1 MAVTLG
7 EENNEAKV
15 LGDDEVVYETALPNP
30 KSAATERRDTAVLGA
45 TGSLPEELPD
55 VRAGVSEIVT
65 TTLREAVGNLQV
77 EEQTVEEKAEEL
89 ADQSAKG
96 SELIALGDFFDNS
109 FQAMKN
115 PALTEAANLASIKY
129 QLTVEKL
136 QDAIEDNAAKTGA
149 GTVANWFDRY
159 ILRNFPIGAFEAA
172 TGKPTGIN
180 HEFASAISSN
190 MTVQDFEIFLD
201 TKMDEFL
208 EQGFFVDDNPFALQD
223 LLTSAVKLG
232 NDDKALGDAVL
243 GAIDLIP
250 LAGFAGKTVV
260 KTASSVKQARE
271 ISKIM
276 NGISKSP
283 TASTRTGVLAGP
295 DAATEVAENIAKRTD
310 EPENLGSM
318 GPSMV
323 DVVGD
328 KAPVRPLPSSAAQS
342 QTANRISQEAFEY
355 VNTALGKVIDESQ
368 LATYITKKVEGLEKK
383 LNRSMIDTKVD
394 YNLNKI
400 SIVMG
405 NPKTGKPVAKAT
417 AEKYAA
423 DVPEASVI
431 PIDEANNKWA
441 ISYDEALDL
450 DQFVDSDKFDEAW
463 KFTSEN
469 KIALLRN
476 IEGKISRANAAVFGR
491 FNLTGAHLRDNANA
505 TNLANRAESGAVRL
519 AQISA
524 PMLEK
529 LGKLSGKEYEQVGE
543 MVARLQSGDL
553 ASQRTWYTT
562 DDFIDMWK
570 ADNNG
575 QAPSQ
580 KVMDGYQATVDLGD
594 YNYIVS
600 ATGLIKGLHREGYR
614 RISTILDGEQK
625 FLAGKP
631 VDMDDLPKN
640 ELFIDASS
648 GAKFTKADYDGPMA
662 NVFEVDMDMGGV
674 KYVVDTDV
682 VKPLEIE
689 DAMGYNAGGP
699 RVNPTATQFIVLLD
713 KTGRPVNVVLS
724 ASSPKTATKAV
735 KEMTEI
741 YKALRAG
748 RLTDEIVQEN
758 NSWNTSLNLKEDAE
772 KWFTKNKIDLEGDEV
787 TFNSKARN
795 EKVFIGDNAKA
806 FIPNGSL
813 DDFNSFVNKRNDEPL
828 THYGHGAA
836 TVNDNPLNS
845 ILFQTNSVNRQLGF
859 SKYTQAVQISLG
871 KKIKEIAD
879 PNSPNTDY
887 ASYYTNITKWLG
899 KPGDSESEI
908 IRELHQRHRITDLRM
923 GGDGFGDKA
932 FMRIADDMSNFIY
945 DASGRK
951 YNPSNPTHYLNNYG
965 FKKTFLLDPFQT
977 VLQSVQ
983 VIPMVAMAGLDD
995 GIKGVVMGKNLY
1007 SSLDLSGKPLD
1018 IFLERFGKAF
1028 DYSKAES
1035 KEIRQLF
1042 IDMARYEVDPTN
1054 IAEGFQKATRASSV
1068 FSKQSSRVKAK
1079 TLSKAWEKGINMG
1092 MFFFNKGEQISRVSA
1107 YGVAVRKW
1115 KAANKGKSLLSEE
1128 GRTWVSNKEQAY
1140 TLNMTNMSRSEIQQ
1154 GILRVPTQ
1162 FYSFMLR
1169 SFEGIFIGKDLTPAE
1184 RMKLAVMMGPFWGT
1198 TGIGISNAVPA
1209 VETLNSYLPENMQIE
1224 PGSDAFRLVK
1234 NGVPDALFS
1243 WATGDNTPE
1252 IALASRVGLGDGV
1265 MQTFRNYRDGTLGEN
1280 LLGAGGG
1287 ASGDLVADFGQWIG
1301 SIIRRDPIQIE
1312 LKTLELIRNL
1322 KFIDNTAKAI
1332 GMWNHGLYMSRKG
1345 GVVDF
1350 KFNNWDILFTFLGI
1364 PLEEAQQV
1372 YDSKDTIW
1380 NGSKEYRQLS
1390 KQIDPLIA
1398 KYWKAVEDRNPE
1410 RAVDIK
1416 ASIDYTISY
1425 MTGLEPELQEDLRLQ
1440 VLKGFGRTTT
1450 FERIKQLQRL
1460 GLYMEAEQLRETVQ

>member
-7 EENNEAKV
+7 EENIEAKV
-15 LGDDEVVYETALPNP
+15 LGDDEVVYETAVPNP

-55 VRAGVSEIVT
+55 VRAGVSETVT
-65 TTLREAVGNLQV
+65 TALTEAVGNLQV

-96 SELIALGDFFDNS
+96 SELITLGDFFDNS

-115 PALTEAANLASIKY
+115 PALNEAANLASIKY

-136 QDAIEDNAAKTGA
+136 QDAIEDNAAKTGT

-159 ILRNFPIGAFEAA
+159 ILRNFPIGAWEQV
-172 TGKPTGIN
+172 TLKPSSVN
-180 HEFASAISSN
+180 HEFAHAISSN
-190 MTVQDFEIFLD
+190 MSVQDFEIFLD
-201 TKMDEFL
+201 TRIEDYLEEGFL
-208 EQGFFVDDNPFALQD
+208 FSDNPFALQE
-223 LLTSAVKLG
+223 LLAAATKLG
-232 NDDKALGDAVL
+232 NDDKAFGDAVL
-243 GAIDLIP
+243 GAIDLLPI
-250 LAGFAGKTVV
+250 AGFAGKTVV
-260 KTASSVKQARE
+260 KTASSVNKARK
-271 ISKIM
+271 ISKII
-276 NGISKSP
+276 NGISNSP
-283 TASTRTGVLAGP
+283 TASTRAGALAGP
-295 DAATEVAENIAKRTD
+295 EAATEVAENIAKRTD

-323 DVVGD
+323 DPVGD
-328 KAPVRPLPSSAAQS
+328 KAPVRPIAASAAKS
-342 QTANRISQEAFEY
+342 QTATRIAQEAFEY
-355 VNTALGKVIDESQ
+355 VNTALGKVIDEGQ
-368 LATYITKKVEGLEKK
+368 LTTYITKRVEGLQKK
-383 LNRSMIDTKVD
+383 LNKSMIDTKID

-400 SIVMG
+400 SIIMG
-405 NPKTGKPVAKAT
+405 NPRTGLPVTKKT

-450 DQFVDSDKFDEAW
+450 DEFVDVNKFDEAW
-463 KFTSEN
+463 KYTPES
-469 KIALLRN
+469 KVSLLRN

-491 FNLTGAHLRDNANA
+491 LNLTGAHLRDNANL
-505 TNLANRAESGAVRL
+505 TNLANRAESGSVRL
-519 AQISA
+519 TQISKT
-524 PMLEK
+524 MLDK
-529 LGKLSGKEYEQVGE
+529 LGRVSGAEYEQIGAI
-543 MVARLQSGDL
+543 VARLQSGDL

-570 ADNNG
+570 ADNKG
-575 QAPSQ
+575 KAPSQ
-580 KVMDGYQATVDLGD
+580 KVMDAYQATVDLGD
-594 YNYIVS
+594 YNYIVR
-600 ATGLIKGLHREGYR
+600 ATGLIKSLHREGYR
-614 RISTILDGEQK
+614 RISTILNGEQK

-631 VDMDDLPKN
+631 VDIDDLPDN

-699 RVNPTATQFIVLLD
+699 RVNPEATEFIVLLD
-713 KTGRPVNVVLS
+713 KNGKPVNVVLS
-724 ASSPKTATKAV
+724 ASSPKTSAKAV

-772 KWFTKNKIDLEGDEV
+772 KWFTKNKIDVEGDEV
-787 TFNSKARN
+787 TFSSKARN
-795 EKVFIGDNAKA
+795 ENVFMGANADA

-813 DDFNSFVNKRNDEPL
+813 DDFHSFVNKRNDEPL

-859 SKYTQAVQISLG
+859 SKYTQAVKISLG
-871 KKIKEIAD
+871 KKIKQIAD
-879 PNSPNTDY
+879 SNSSNTDY
-887 ASYYTNITKWLG
+887 ASYYDNINTWLPDKTKN
-899 KPGDSESEI
+899 EI
-908 IRELHQRHRITDLRM
+908 INKIYERKRIADLRM
-923 GGDGFGDKA
+923 GADGFGDA
-932 FMRIADDMSNFIY
+932 WVMRIADDMSNFIY
-945 DASGRK
+945 DATGK
-951 YNPSNPTHYLNNYG
+951 KFNPSNPTHILNNYG
-965 FKKTFLLDPFQT
+965 FKKTFLLDPFQM

-995 GIKGVVMGKNLY
+995 GIKGVAMGKYLY

-1028 DYSKAES
+1028 NYSKAES
-1035 KEIRQLF
+1035 KEVRQLF

-1054 IAEGFQKATRASSV
+1054 IAEGYQKATKSSSV
-1068 FSKQSSRVKAK
+1068 FSKQDDRAAAK
-1079 TLSKAWEKGINMG
+1079 TLSKAWEKGMNMG

-1107 YGVAVRKW
+1107 YGVAVSKW

-1198 TGIGISNAVPA
+1198 TGMGISNAVPA

-1224 PGSDAFRLVK
+1224 PGSDSFRLVK
-1234 NGVPDALFS
+1234 NGVPDALFA
-1243 WATGDNTPE
+1243 WAGGEDVPE
-1252 IALASRVGLGDGV
+1252 ISLASRVGLGDGV
-1265 MQTFRNYRDGTLGEN
+1265 MQTFRNYRDGTFAEN

-1312 LKTLELIRNL
+1312 LKTFELIRNL
-1322 KFIDNTAKAI
+1322 KFIDNFEKMR
-1332 GMWNHGLYMSRKG
+1332 GMIVHNAYISRKG
-1345 GVVDF
+1345 GEVDF
-1350 KFNNWDILFTFLGI
+1350 KYNNLDIFFTFLGM
-1364 PLEEAQQV
+1364 PLEEVQQV
-1372 YDSKDTIW
+1372 YDAKDVIY
-1380 NGSKEYRQLS
+1380 NGNKTYRKLSKEIS
-1390 KQIDPLIA
+1390 PLINR
-1398 KYWKAVEDRNPE
+1398 YWRAIEEGNAE
-1410 RAVDIK
+1410 RANDVK
-1416 ASIDYTISY
+1416 RSIDYSISY
-1425 MTGLEPELQEDLRLQ
+1425 MTGLEPDLQEKLRLQ
-1440 VLKGFGRTTT
+1440 VYRGFTEATT

-1460 GLYMEAEQLRETVQ
+1460 GRNMEAEQLQKTVQ

>member
-7 EENNEAKV
+7 EENIEAKV
-15 LGDDEVVYETALPNP
+15 LGDDEVVYETAVPNP

-55 VRAGVSEIVT
+55 VRAGVSETVT
-65 TTLREAVGNLQV
+65 TALTEAVGNLQV

-96 SELIALGDFFDNS
+96 SELITLGDFFDNS

-115 PALTEAANLASIKY
+115 PALNEAANLASIKY

-136 QDAIEDNAAKTGA
+136 QDAIEDNAAKTGT

-159 ILRNFPIGAFEAA
+159 ILRNFPIGAWEQV
-172 TGKPTGIN
+172 TLKPSSVN
-180 HEFASAISSN
+180 HEFAHAISSN
-190 MTVQDFEIFLD
+190 MSVQDFEIFLD
-201 TKMDEFL
+201 TRIEDYLEEGFL
-208 EQGFFVDDNPFALQD
+208 FSDNPFALQE
-223 LLTSAVKLG
+223 LLAAATKLG
-232 NDDKALGDAVL
+232 NDDKAFGDAVL
-243 GAIDLIP
+243 GAIDLLPI
-250 LAGFAGKTVV
+250 AGFAGKTVV
-260 KTASSVKQARE
+260 KTASSVNKARK
-271 ISKIM
+271 ISKII
-276 NGISKSP
+276 NGISNSP
-283 TASTRTGVLAGP
+283 TASTRAGALAGP
-295 DAATEVAENIAKRTD
+295 EAATEVAENIAKRTD

-323 DVVGD
+323 DPVGD
-328 KAPVRPLPSSAAQS
+328 KAPVRPIAASAAKS
-342 QTANRISQEAFEY
+342 QTATRIAQEAFEY
-355 VNTALGKVIDESQ
+355 VNTALGKVIDEGQ
-368 LATYITKKVEGLEKK
+368 LTTYITKRVEGLQKK
-383 LNRSMIDTKVD
+383 LNKSMIDTKID

-400 SIVMG
+400 SIIMG
-405 NPKTGKPVAKAT
+405 NPRTGLPVTKKT

-450 DQFVDSDKFDEAW
+450 DEFVDVNKFDEAW
-463 KFTSEN
+463 KYTPES
-469 KIALLRN
+469 KVSLLRN

-491 FNLTGAHLRDNANA
+491 LNLTGAHLRDNANL
-505 TNLANRAESGAVRL
+505 TNLANRAESGSVRL
-519 AQISA
+519 TQISKT
-524 PMLEK
+524 MLDK
-529 LGKLSGKEYEQVGE
+529 LGRVSGAEYEQIGAI
-543 MVARLQSGDL
+543 VARLQSGDL

-570 ADNNG
+570 ADNKG
-575 QAPSQ
+575 KAPSQ
-580 KVMDGYQATVDLGD
+580 KVMDAYQATVDLGD
-594 YNYIVS
+594 YNYIVR
-600 ATGLIKGLHREGYR
+600 ATGLIKSLHREGYR
-614 RISTILDGEQK
+614 RISTILNGEQK

-631 VDMDDLPKN
+631 VDIDDLPDN

-699 RVNPTATQFIVLLD
+699 RVNPEATEFIVLLD
-713 KTGRPVNVVLS
+713 KNGKPVNVVLS
-724 ASSPKTATKAV
+724 ASSPKTSAKAV

-772 KWFTKNKIDLEGDEV
+772 KWFTKNKIDVEGDEV
-787 TFNSKARN
+787 TFSSKARN
-795 EKVFIGDNAKA
+795 ENVFMGANSDA

-813 DDFNSFVNKRNDEPL
+813 DDFHSFVNKRNDEPL

-859 SKYTQAVQISLG
+859 SKYTQAVKISLG
-871 KKIKEIAD
+871 KKIKQIAD
-879 PNSPNTDY
+879 SNSSNTDY
-887 ASYYTNITKWLG
+887 ASYYDNINTWLPDKTKN
-899 KPGDSESEI
+899 EI
-908 IRELHQRHRITDLRM
+908 INKIYERKRIADLRM
-923 GGDGFGDKA
+923 GADGFGDA
-932 FMRIADDMSNFIY
+932 WVMRIADDMSNFIY
-945 DASGRK
+945 DATGK
-951 YNPSNPTHYLNNYG
+951 KFNPSNPTHILNNYG
-965 FKKTFLLDPFQT
+965 FKKTFLLDPFQM

-995 GIKGVVMGKNLY
+995 GIKGVAMGKYLY

-1028 DYSKAES
+1028 NYSKAES
-1035 KEIRQLF
+1035 KEVRQLF

-1054 IAEGFQKATRASSV
+1054 IAEGYQKATKSSSV
-1068 FSKQSSRVKAK
+1068 FSKQDDRAAAK
-1079 TLSKAWEKGINMG
+1079 TLSKAWEKGMNMG

-1198 TGIGISNAVPA
+1198 TGMGISNAVPA

-1224 PGSDAFRLVK
+1224 PGSDSFRLVK
-1234 NGVPDALFS
+1234 NGVPDALFA
-1243 WATGDNTPE
+1243 WAGGEDVPE
-1252 IALASRVGLGDGV
+1252 ISLASRVGLGDGV
-1265 MQTFRNYRDGTLGEN
+1265 MQTFRNYRDGTFAEN

-1312 LKTLELIRNL
+1312 LKTFELIRNL
-1322 KFIDNTAKAI
+1322 KFIDNFEKMR
-1332 GMWNHGLYMSRKG
+1332 GMIVHNAYISRKG
-1345 GVVDF
+1345 GEVDF
-1350 KFNNWDILFTFLGI
+1350 KYNNLDIFFTFLGM
-1364 PLEEAQQV
+1364 PLEEVQQV
-1372 YDSKDTIW
+1372 YDAKDVIY
-1380 NGSKEYRQLS
+1380 NGNKTYRKLSKEIS
-1390 KQIDPLIA
+1390 PLINR
-1398 KYWKAVEDRNPE
+1398 YWRAIEEGNAE
-1410 RAVDIK
+1410 RANDVK
-1416 ASIDYTISY
+1416 RSIDYSISY
-1425 MTGLEPELQEDLRLQ
+1425 MTGLEPDLQEKLRLQ
-1440 VLKGFGRTTT
+1440 VYRGFTEATT

-1460 GLYMEAEQLRETVQ
+1460 GRNMEAEQLQKTVQ

>member
-7 EENNEAKV
+7 EENIEAKV
-15 LGDDEVVYETALPNP
+15 LGDDEVVYETAPPNP

-55 VRAGVSEIVT
+55 VRAGVSETVT
-65 TTLREAVGNLQV
+65 TALMEAVGNLQV

-115 PALTEAANLASIKY
+115 PALNEAANLASIKY

-136 QDAIEDNAAKTGA
+136 QDAIEDNAAKTGT

-159 ILRNFPIGAFEAA
+159 ILRNFPIGAWEQM
-172 TGKPTGIN
+172 TLKPSSVN
-180 HEFASAISSN
+180 HEFAHAISSN
-190 MTVQDFEIFLD
+190 MSVQDFEIFLD
-201 TKMDEFL
+201 TRIEDYLEEGFL
-208 EQGFFVDDNPFALQD
+208 FSDNPFALQE
-223 LLTSAVKLG
+223 LLAAATKLG
-232 NDDKALGDAVL
+232 NDDKAFGDAVL
-243 GAIDLIP
+243 GAIDLLPI
-250 LAGFAGKTVV
+250 AGFAGKTVI
-260 KTASSVKQARE
+260 KTASSVNEARK
-271 ISKIM
+271 ISKILK
-276 NGISKSP
+276 GISESP
-283 TASTRTGVLAGP
+283 TASTRAGALAGP

-310 EPENLGSM
+310 EPENLASM

-323 DVVGD
+323 DPVGD
-328 KAPVRPLPSSAAQS
+328 KAPVRPIAASAAKS
-342 QTANRISQEAFEY
+342 QTATRIAQEAFEY
-355 VNTALGKVIDESQ
+355 VNTALGKVVDEGQ
-368 LATYITKKVEGLEKK
+368 LATYVTKKVEGLQKK
-383 LNRSMIDTKVD
+383 LNKSMIDTKID

-400 SIVMG
+400 SIIMG
-405 NPKTGKPVAKAT
+405 NPRTGLPVSKKT

-450 DQFVDSDKFDEAW
+450 DEFVDVNKFDEAW
-463 KFTSEN
+463 KYTPES
-469 KIALLRN
+469 KVSLLRN

-491 FNLTGAHLRDNANA
+491 LNLTGAYLRDNANL
-505 TNLANRAESGAVRL
+505 TNLANRGESGTVRL
-519 AQISA
+519 TQISKT
-524 PMLEK
+524 MLDK
-529 LGKLSGKEYEQVGE
+529 LGRVSGDEYEQIGAI
-543 MVARLQSGDL
+543 VARLQSGDL

-570 ADNNG
+570 ADNKG
-575 QAPSQ
+575 KAPSQ
-580 KVMDGYQATVDLGD
+580 KVMDAYQATVDLGD
-594 YNYIVS
+594 YNYIVR
-600 ATGLIKGLHREGYR
+600 ATGLVRSLHREGYR
-614 RISTILDGEQK
+614 RISTILNGEQK

-631 VDMDDLPKN
+631 VDIDDLPDN

-689 DAMGYNAGGP
+689 DALGYNAGGP
-699 RVNPTATQFIVLLD
+699 RVNPEATEFIVLLD
-713 KTGRPVNVVLS
+713 KNGKPVNVVLS
-724 ASSPKTATKAV
+724 ASSPKTSAKAV

-772 KWFTKNKIDLEGDEV
+772 KWFTKNKIDVEGDEV
-787 TFNSKARN
+787 TFNSRARDD
-795 EKVFIGDNAKA
+795 KFVFVDKNADA

-813 DDFNSFVNKRNDEPL
+813 DDFHSFVNKRNDEPL

-859 SKYTQAVQISLG
+859 SKYNQAVKISLG
-871 KKIKEIAD
+871 KKIKQIAD
-879 PNSPNTDY
+879 ANSSNTDY
-887 ASYYTNITKWLG
+887 ASYYENIDRWFKG
-899 KPGDSESEI
+899 VKKNEI
-908 IRELHQRHRITDLRM
+908 INKIYERKRIADLRM
-923 GGDGFGDKA
+923 GGDGFGDA
-932 FMRIADDMSNFIY
+932 WLMRIVDEMSNLVY
-945 DASGRK
+945 DATGK
-951 YNPSNPTHYLNNYG
+951 KFNPSNPTHFLNNYG
-965 FKKTFLLDPFQT
+965 FKKTFLLDPFQMI
-977 VLQSVQ
+977 LQSVQ

-995 GIKGVVMGKNLY
+995 GIKGVAMGKYLY

-1028 DYSKAES
+1028 NYSKAES
-1035 KEIRQLF
+1035 KEVRQLF

-1054 IAEGFQKATRASSV
+1054 IAEGYQKATKSASV
-1068 FSKQSSRVKAK
+1068 FAKQSSRVKAK
-1079 TLSKAWEKGINMG
+1079 TLSKSWEKGMNMG

-1154 GILRVPTQ
+1154 GLLRVPTQ

-1198 TGIGISNAVPA
+1198 TGMGISNAAPA

-1234 NGVPDALFS
+1234 NGVPDALFA
-1243 WATGDNTPE
+1243 WAGGENVPE

-1301 SIIRRDPIQIE
+1301 SIIRGDPILIKKE
-1312 LKTLELIRNL
+1312 TLELIRNI
-1322 KFIDNTAKAI
+1322 KFIDNFEKVRGMLVHKAYI
-1332 GMWNHGLYMSRKG
+1332 SRKG
-1345 GVVDF
+1345 GEVDF
-1350 KFNNWDILFTFLGI
+1350 KFNTLDTIFTGLGI
-1364 PLEEAQQV
+1364 PLEEPQQV
-1372 YDSKDTIW
+1372 YDSKDVIFNDNKTYRKL
-1380 NGSKEYRQLS
+1380 SKEIS
-1390 KQIDPLIA
+1390 PLIN
-1398 KYWKAVEDRNPE
+1398 KYWRALDDRNVQLAE
-1410 RAVDIK
+1410 DIQRT
-1416 ASIDYTISY
+1416 IDYSISH
-1425 MTGLEPELQEDLRLQ
+1425 MTGLEPDLKEKLKLQ
-1440 VLKGFGRTTT
+1440 VLRGFTETTT

-1460 GLYMEAEQLRETVQ
+1460 GRNMEAEQLLKTVQ

>member
-7 EENNEAKV
+7 EENIEAKV
-15 LGDDEVVYETALPNP
+15 LGDDEVVYETAPPNP

-65 TTLREAVGNLQV
+65 TTLMEAVSNLQV

-115 PALTEAANLASIKY
+115 PALNEAANLASIKY

-159 ILRNFPIGAFEAA
+159 ILRNFPIGAFEAV

-180 HEFASAISSN
+180 HEFAHAISSN
-190 MTVQDFEIFLD
+190 MSVQDFEIFLD
-201 TKMDEFL
+201 TRIDEYL

-250 LAGFAGKTVV
+250 IAGFAGKTVI
-260 KTASSVKQARE
+260 KTASSVNKARK

-276 NGISKSP
+276 NDISKSP
-283 TASTRTGVLAGP
+283 TASTRAGALAGP

-310 EPENLGSM
+310 EPENLASM

-323 DVVGD
+323 DPVGD
-328 KAPVRPLPSSAAQS
+328 KAPVRPIAASAAKS
-342 QTANRISQEAFEY
+342 QTATRIAQEAFEY
-355 VNTALGKVIDESQ
+355 VNTALGKVIDEGQ
-368 LATYITKKVEGLEKK
+368 LATYVTKKVEGLQKK
-383 LNRSMIDTKVD
+383 LNKSMIDTKID

-400 SIVMG
+400 SIIMG
-405 NPKTGKPVAKAT
+405 NPRTGLPVTRKT

-450 DQFVDSDKFDEAW
+450 DEFVDVNKFDEAW
-463 KFTSEN
+463 KYTPES
-469 KIALLRN
+469 KVSLLRN

-491 FNLTGAHLRDNANA
+491 LNLTGAYLRDNANL
-505 TNLANRAESGAVRL
+505 TNLANRAESGSVRL
-519 AQISA
+519 TQISKT
-524 PMLEK
+524 MLDK
-529 LGKLSGKEYEQVGE
+529 LGRVSGAEYEQIGAI
-543 MVARLQSGDL
+543 VARLQSGDL

-570 ADNNG
+570 ADNKG
-575 QAPSQ
+575 KAPSQ
-580 KVMDGYQATVDLGD
+580 KVMDAYQATVDLGD
-594 YNYIVS
+594 YNYIVR
-600 ATGLIKGLHREGYR
+600 ATGLIRSLHREGYR
-614 RISTILDGEQK
+614 RISTILNGEQK

-631 VDMDDLPKN
+631 VDMDDLPDN

-699 RVNPTATQFIVLLD
+699 RVNPEATEFIVLLD
-713 KTGRPVNVVLS
+713 KNGKPVNVVLS
-724 ASSPKTATKAV
+724 ASSPKTSAKAV

-772 KWFTKNKIDLEGDEV
+772 KWFTKNKIDVEGDEV
-787 TFNSKARN
+787 TFNSRARDD
-795 EKVFIGDNAKA
+795 KFVFVDKNADA

-813 DDFNSFVNKRNDEPL
+813 DDFHSFVNKRNDEPL

-859 SKYTQAVQISLG
+859 SKYNQAVKISLG
-871 KKIKEIAD
+871 KKIKQIAD
-879 PNSPNTDY
+879 ANSSNTDY
-887 ASYYTNITKWLG
+887 ASYYENIDRWFKG
-899 KPGDSESEI
+899 AKKNEI
-908 IRELHQRHRITDLRM
+908 INKIYERKRIADLRM
-923 GGDGFGDKA
+923 GGDGFGDA
-932 FMRIADDMSNFIY
+932 WLMRIVDEMSNLVY
-945 DASGRK
+945 DATGK
-951 YNPSNPTHYLNNYG
+951 KFNPSNPTHFLNNYG
-965 FKKTFLLDPFQT
+965 FKKTFLLDPFQM

-995 GIKGVVMGKNLY
+995 GIKGVAMGKYLY

-1028 DYSKAES
+1028 NYSKAES
-1035 KEIRQLF
+1035 KEVRQLF

-1054 IAEGFQKATRASSV
+1054 IAEGYQKATKSASV
-1068 FSKQSSRVKAK
+1068 FSKQDDRAAAK
-1079 TLSKAWEKGINMG
+1079 TLSKAWEKGMNMG

-1154 GILRVPTQ
+1154 GLLRVPTQ

-1198 TGIGISNAVPA
+1198 TGMGISNAAPA
-1209 VETLNSYLPENMQIE
+1209 VETLNSYLPVNMQIE
-1224 PGSDAFRLVK
+1224 PGSDSFRLVK
-1234 NGVPDALFS
+1234 NGVPDALFA
-1243 WATGDNTPE
+1243 WAGGENVPE

-1312 LKTLELIRNL
+1312 KETLELIRNI
-1322 KFIDNTAKAI
+1322 KFIDNIEKVRGMLVDKAYI
-1332 GMWNHGLYMSRKG
+1332 SRKG
-1345 GVVDF
+1345 GEVDF
-1350 KFNNWDILFTFLGI
+1350 KYNALDIIFTGLGI
-1364 PLEEAQQV
+1364 PLEEVQQV
-1372 YDSKDTIW
+1372 YDAKDVIY
-1380 NGSKEYRQLS
+1380 NGNKTYRKLSKEIS
-1390 KQIDPLIA
+1390 PLIN
-1398 KYWKAVEDRNPE
+1398 KYWRAIEEGNAE
-1410 RAVDIK
+1410 RANDVK
-1416 ASIDYTISY
+1416 RSIDYSISY
-1425 MTGLEPELQEDLRLQ
+1425 MTGLEPDLQEKLRLQ
-1440 VLKGFGRTTT
+1440 VYRGFTEATT

-1460 GLYMEAEQLRETVQ
+1460 GRNMEAEQLRKTVQ

>member
-7 EENNEAKV
+7 EENIEAKV
-15 LGDDEVVYETALPNP
+15 LGDDEVVYETAVPNP

-55 VRAGVSEIVT
+55 VRAGVSETVT
-65 TTLREAVGNLQV
+65 TALTEAVGNLQV

-96 SELIALGDFFDNS
+96 SELITLGDFFDNS

-115 PALTEAANLASIKY
+115 PALNEAANLASIKY

-136 QDAIEDNAAKTGA
+136 QDAIEDNAAKTGT

-159 ILRNFPIGAFEAA
+159 ILRNFPIGAWEQV
-172 TGKPTGIN
+172 TLKPSSVN
-180 HEFASAISSN
+180 HEFAHAISSN
-190 MTVQDFEIFLD
+190 MSVQDFEIFLD
-201 TKMDEFL
+201 TRIEDYLEEGFL
-208 EQGFFVDDNPFALQD
+208 FSDNPFALQE
-223 LLTSAVKLG
+223 LLAAATKLG
-232 NDDKALGDAVL
+232 NDDKAFGDAVL
-243 GAIDLIP
+243 GAIDLLPI
-250 LAGFAGKTVV
+250 AGFAGKTVV
-260 KTASSVKQARE
+260 KTASSVNKARK
-271 ISKIM
+271 ISKII
-276 NGISKSP
+276 NGISNSP
-283 TASTRTGVLAGP
+283 TASTRAGALAGP
-295 DAATEVAENIAKRTD
+295 EAATEVAENIAKRTD

-323 DVVGD
+323 DPVGD
-328 KAPVRPLPSSAAQS
+328 KAPVRPIAASAAKS
-342 QTANRISQEAFEY
+342 QTATRIAQEAFEY
-355 VNTALGKVIDESQ
+355 VNTALGKVIDEGQ
-368 LATYITKKVEGLEKK
+368 LTTYITKRVEGLQKK
-383 LNRSMIDTKVD
+383 LNKSMIDTKID

-400 SIVMG
+400 SIIMG
-405 NPKTGKPVAKAT
+405 NPRTGLPVTKKT

-450 DQFVDSDKFDEAW
+450 DEFVDVNKFDEAW
-463 KFTSEN
+463 KYTPES
-469 KIALLRN
+469 KVSLLRN

-491 FNLTGAHLRDNANA
+491 LNLTGAHLRDNANL
-505 TNLANRAESGAVRL
+505 TNLANRAESGSVRL
-519 AQISA
+519 TQISKT
-524 PMLEK
+524 MLDK
-529 LGKLSGKEYEQVGE
+529 LGRVSGAEYEQIGAI
-543 MVARLQSGDL
+543 VARLQSGDL

-570 ADNNG
+570 ADNKG
-575 QAPSQ
+575 KAPSQ
-580 KVMDGYQATVDLGD
+580 KVMDAYQATVDLGD
-594 YNYIVS
+594 YNYIVR
-600 ATGLIKGLHREGYR
+600 ATGLIKSLHREGYR
-614 RISTILDGEQK
+614 RISTILNGEQK

-631 VDMDDLPKN
+631 VDIDDLPDN

-699 RVNPTATQFIVLLD
+699 RVNPEATEFIVLLD
-713 KTGRPVNVVLS
+713 KNGKPVNVVLS
-724 ASSPKTATKAV
+724 ASSPKTSAKAV

-772 KWFTKNKIDLEGDEV
+772 KWFTKNKIDVEGDEV
-787 TFNSKARN
+787 TFSSKARN
-795 EKVFIGDNAKA
+795 ENVFMGANADA

-813 DDFNSFVNKRNDEPL
+813 DDFHSFVNKRNDEPL

-859 SKYTQAVQISLG
+859 SKYTQAVKISLG
-871 KKIKEIAD
+871 KKIKQIAD
-879 PNSPNTDY
+879 SNSSNTDY
-887 ASYYTNITKWLG
+887 ASYYDNINTWLPDKTKN
-899 KPGDSESEI
+899 EI
-908 IRELHQRHRITDLRM
+908 INKIYERKRIADLRM
-923 GGDGFGDKA
+923 GADGFGDA
-932 FMRIADDMSNFIY
+932 WVMRIADDMSNFIY
-945 DASGRK
+945 DATGK
-951 YNPSNPTHYLNNYG
+951 KFNPSNPTHILNNYG
-965 FKKTFLLDPFQT
+965 FKKTFLLDPFQM

-995 GIKGVVMGKNLY
+995 GIKGVAMGKYLY

-1028 DYSKAES
+1028 NYSKAES
-1035 KEIRQLF
+1035 KEVRQLF

-1054 IAEGFQKATRASSV
+1054 IAEGYQKATKSSSV
-1068 FSKQSSRVKAK
+1068 FSKQDDRAAAK
-1079 TLSKAWEKGINMG
+1079 TLSKAWEKGMNMG

-1198 TGIGISNAVPA
+1198 TGMGISNAVPA

-1224 PGSDAFRLVK
+1224 PGSDSFRLVK
-1234 NGVPDALFS
+1234 NGVPDALFA
-1243 WATGDNTPE
+1243 WAGGEDVPE

-1312 LKTLELIRNL
+1312 KETLELIRNI
-1322 KFIDNTAKAI
+1322 KFIDNIEKVRGMIVDKAYI
-1332 GMWNHGLYMSRKG
+1332 SRKG
-1345 GVVDF
+1345 GEVDF
-1350 KFNNWDILFTFLGI
+1350 KYNALDIIFTGLGI
-1364 PLEEAQQV
+1364 PLEEVQQV
-1372 YDSKDTIW
+1372 YDAKDVIF
-1380 NGSKEYRQLS
+1380 NGNKTYRKLSKEIS
-1390 KQIDPLIA
+1390 PLIN
-1398 KYWKAVEDRNPE
+1398 KYWRAIEEGNAE
-1410 RAVDIK
+1410 RANDVK
-1416 ASIDYTISY
+1416 RSIDYSISY
-1425 MTGLEPELQEDLRLQ
+1425 MTGLEPDLQDKLRLQ
-1440 VLKGFGRTTT
+1440 VYRGFTETTT

-1460 GLYMEAEQLRETVQ
+1460 GRNMEAEQLRKTVQ

>member
-7 EENNEAKV
+7 EENIEAKV
-15 LGDDEVVYETALPNP
+15 LGDDEVVYETAVPNP

-55 VRAGVSEIVT
+55 VRAGVSETVT
-65 TTLREAVGNLQV
+65 AALMEAVGNLQV

-115 PALTEAANLASIKY
+115 PALNEAANLASIKY

-159 ILRNFPIGAFEAA
+159 ILRNFPIGAWEQV
-172 TGKPTGIN
+172 TLKPSSVN
-180 HEFASAISSN
+180 HEFAHAISSN
-190 MTVQDFEIFLD
+190 MSVQDFEIFLD
-201 TKMDEFL
+201 TRIEDYL
-208 EQGFFVDDNPFALQD
+208 EEGFFFSDNPFALQE
-223 LLTSAVKLG
+223 LLTAATKLG
-232 NDDKALGDAVL
+232 NDDKAFGDAVL

-250 LAGFAGKTVV
+250 IAGFAGKTVI
-260 KTASSVKQARE
+260 KTASSVNKARK
-271 ISKIM
+271 ISKILK
-276 NGISKSP
+276 GISESP
-283 TASTRTGVLAGP
+283 TASTRAGALAGP

-310 EPENLGSM
+310 EPENLASM

-328 KAPVRPLPSSAAQS
+328 KAPVRPIAASASKS
-342 QTANRISQEAFEY
+342 QTATRIAQEAFEY
-355 VNTALGKVIDESQ
+355 VNTALGKVIDEGQ
-368 LATYITKKVEGLEKK
+368 LATYVTKKVEGLQKK
-383 LNRSMIDTKVD
+383 LNKSMIDTKID

-400 SIVMG
+400 SIIMG
-405 NPKTGKPVAKAT
+405 NPRTGLPVTKKT

-450 DQFVDSDKFDEAW
+450 DEFVDVNKFDEAW
-463 KFTSEN
+463 KYTPES
-469 KIALLRN
+469 KVSLLRN

-491 FNLTGAHLRDNANA
+491 LNLTGAYLRDNANL
-505 TNLANRAESGAVRL
+505 TNLANRAESGSVRL
-519 AQISA
+519 TQISKT
-524 PMLEK
+524 MLDK
-529 LGKLSGKEYEQVGE
+529 LGRVSGDEYEQIGAI
-543 MVARLQSGDL
+543 VARLQSGDL

-570 ADNNG
+570 ADNKG
-575 QAPSQ
+575 KAPSQ
-580 KVMDGYQATVDLGD
+580 KVMDAYQATVDLGD
-594 YNYIVS
+594 YNYIVR
-600 ATGLIKGLHREGYR
+600 ATGLIRSLHREGYR
-614 RISTILDGEQK
+614 RISTILNGEQK

-631 VDMDDLPKN
+631 VDMDDLPDN

-699 RVNPTATQFIVLLD
+699 RVNPEATEFIVLLD
-713 KTGRPVNVVLS
+713 KNGKPVNVVLS
-724 ASSPKTATKAV
+724 ASSPKTSAKAV

-772 KWFTKNKIDLEGDEV
+772 KWFTKNKIDVEGDEV

-795 EKVFIGDNAKA
+795 ENVFMGANADA

-813 DDFNSFVNKRNDEPL
+813 DDFHSFVNKRNDEPL

-859 SKYTQAVQISLG
+859 SKYTQAVKVSLG
-871 KKIKEIAD
+871 KKIKQIAD
-879 PNSPNTDY
+879 SNSSNTDY
-887 ASYYTNITKWLG
+887 ASYYDNINTWLPE
-899 KPGDSESEI
+899 KTENEI
-908 IRELHQRHRITDLRM
+908 IRKIYERKRIADLRM
-923 GGDGFGDKA
+923 GADGFGDA
-932 FMRIADDMSNFIY
+932 WVMRIADDMSNFIY
-945 DASGRK
+945 DATGK
-951 YNPSNPTHYLNNYG
+951 KFNPSNPTHFLNNYG
-965 FKKTFLLDPFQT
+965 FKKTFLFDPFQM

-995 GIKGVVMGKNLY
+995 GIKGVVMGKHLY

-1028 DYSKAES
+1028 NYSKAES
-1035 KEIRQLF
+1035 KEVRQLF

-1054 IAEGFQKATRASSV
+1054 IAEGYQRATKSSSV

-1079 TLSKAWEKGINMG
+1079 TLSKAWEKGMNMG

-1154 GILRVPTQ
+1154 GLLRVPTQ

-1198 TGIGISNAVPA
+1198 TGMGISNAVPT
-1209 VETLNSYLPENMQIE
+1209 VETLNSYLPENMKIE
-1224 PGSDAFRLVK
+1224 PGSDSYRLVK
-1234 NGVPDALFS
+1234 NGVPDALFA
-1243 WATGDNTPE
+1243 WAGGENVPE

-1287 ASGDLVADFGQWIG
+1287 ASGDLVADFVQWIG

-1312 LKTLELIRNL
+1312 QKTLELIRNI
-1322 KFIDNTAKAI
+1322 KFIDNFEKVRGMLVHKAYI
-1332 GMWNHGLYMSRKG
+1332 SRKG
-1345 GVVDF
+1345 GEVDF
-1350 KFNNWDILFTFLGI
+1350 KFNTLDTIFTGLGI
-1364 PLEEAQQV
+1364 PLEEPQQV
-1372 YDSKDTIW
+1372 YDAKDVIY
-1380 NGSKEYRQLS
+1380 NGNKTYRKLSKEIS
-1390 KQIDPLIA
+1390 PLIN
-1398 KYWKAVEDRNPE
+1398 KYW
-1410 RAVDIK
+1410 RALDDQNAQLANDIQR
-1416 ASIDYTISY
+1416 SINYSISH
-1425 MTGLEPELQEDLRLQ
+1425 MTGLEPELQEKLRLQ
-1440 VLKGFGRTTT
+1440 LYKGLTETTT

-1460 GLYMEAEQLRETVQ
+1460 GRNMEAEQLRKTVQ

>member
-7 EENNEAKV
+7 EENIEAKV
-15 LGDDEVVYETALPNP
+15 LGDDEVVYETAVPNP

-55 VRAGVSEIVT
+55 VRAGVSETVT
-65 TTLREAVGNLQV
+65 TALTEAVGNLQV

-96 SELIALGDFFDNS
+96 SELITLGDFFDNS

-115 PALTEAANLASIKY
+115 PALNEAANLASIKY

-136 QDAIEDNAAKTGA
+136 QDAIEDNAAKTGT

-159 ILRNFPIGAFEAA
+159 ILRNFPIGAWEQV
-172 TGKPTGIN
+172 TLKPSSVN
-180 HEFASAISSN
+180 HEFAHAISSN
-190 MTVQDFEIFLD
+190 MSVQDFEIFLD
-201 TKMDEFL
+201 TRIEDYLEEGFL
-208 EQGFFVDDNPFALQD
+208 FSDNPFALQE
-223 LLTSAVKLG
+223 LLAAATKLG
-232 NDDKALGDAVL
+232 NDDKAFGDAVL
-243 GAIDLIP
+243 GAIDLLPI
-250 LAGFAGKTVV
+250 AGFAGKTVV
-260 KTASSVKQARE
+260 KTASSVNKARK
-271 ISKIM
+271 ISKII
-276 NGISKSP
+276 NGISNSP
-283 TASTRTGVLAGP
+283 TASTRAGALAGP
-295 DAATEVAENIAKRTD
+295 EAATEVAENIAKRTD

-323 DVVGD
+323 DPVGD
-328 KAPVRPLPSSAAQS
+328 KAPVRPIAASAAKS
-342 QTANRISQEAFEY
+342 QTATRIAQEAFEY
-355 VNTALGKVIDESQ
+355 VNTALGKVIDEGQ
-368 LATYITKKVEGLEKK
+368 LTTYITKRVEGLQKK
-383 LNRSMIDTKVD
+383 LNKSMIDTKID

-400 SIVMG
+400 SIIMG
-405 NPKTGKPVAKAT
+405 NPRTGLPVTKKT

-450 DQFVDSDKFDEAW
+450 DEFVDVNKFDEAW
-463 KFTSEN
+463 KYTPES
-469 KIALLRN
+469 KVSLLRN

-491 FNLTGAHLRDNANA
+491 LNLTGAHLRDNANL
-505 TNLANRAESGAVRL
+505 TNLANRAESGSVRL
-519 AQISA
+519 TQISKT
-524 PMLEK
+524 MLDK
-529 LGKLSGKEYEQVGE
+529 LGRVSGAEYEQIGAI
-543 MVARLQSGDL
+543 VARLQSGDL

-570 ADNNG
+570 ADNKG
-575 QAPSQ
+575 KAPSQ
-580 KVMDGYQATVDLGD
+580 KVMDAYQATVDLGD
-594 YNYIVS
+594 YNYIVR
-600 ATGLIKGLHREGYR
+600 ATGLIKSLHREGYR
-614 RISTILDGEQK
+614 RISTILNGEQK

-631 VDMDDLPKN
+631 VDIDDLPDN

-699 RVNPTATQFIVLLD
+699 RVNPEATEFIVLLD
-713 KTGRPVNVVLS
+713 KNGKPVNVVLS
-724 ASSPKTATKAV
+724 ASSPKTSAKAV

-772 KWFTKNKIDLEGDEV
+772 KWFTKNKIDVEGDEV
-787 TFNSKARN
+787 TFSSKARN
-795 EKVFIGDNAKA
+795 ENVFMGANADA

-813 DDFNSFVNKRNDEPL
+813 DDFHSFVNKRNDEPL

-859 SKYTQAVQISLG
+859 SKYTQAVKISLG
-871 KKIKEIAD
+871 KKIKQIAD
-879 PNSPNTDY
+879 SNSSNTDY
-887 ASYYTNITKWLG
+887 ASYYDNINTWLPDKTKN
-899 KPGDSESEI
+899 EI
-908 IRELHQRHRITDLRM
+908 INKIYERKRIADLRM
-923 GGDGFGDKA
+923 GADGFGDA
-932 FMRIADDMSNFIY
+932 WVMRIADDMSNFIY
-945 DASGRK
+945 DATGK
-951 YNPSNPTHYLNNYG
+951 KFNPSNPTHILNNYG
-965 FKKTFLLDPFQT
+965 FKKTFLLDPFQM

-995 GIKGVVMGKNLY
+995 GIKGVAMGKYLY

-1028 DYSKAES
+1028 NYSKAES
-1035 KEIRQLF
+1035 KEVRQLF

-1054 IAEGFQKATRASSV
+1054 IAEGYQKATKSSSV
-1068 FSKQSSRVKAK
+1068 FSKQDDRAAAK
-1079 TLSKAWEKGINMG
+1079 TLSKAWEKGMNMG

-1198 TGIGISNAVPA
+1198 TGMGISNAVPA

-1224 PGSDAFRLVK
+1224 PGSDSFRLVK
-1234 NGVPDALFS
+1234 NGVPDALFA
-1243 WATGDNTPE
+1243 WAGGEDVPE
-1252 IALASRVGLGDGV
+1252 ISLASRVGLGDGV
-1265 MQTFRNYRDGTLGEN
+1265 MQTFRNYRDGTFAEN

-1312 LKTLELIRNL
+1312 LKTFELIRNL
-1322 KFIDNTAKAI
+1322 KFIDNFEKMR
-1332 GMWNHGLYMSRKG
+1332 GMIVHNAYISRKG
-1345 GVVDF
+1345 GEVDF
-1350 KFNNWDILFTFLGI
+1350 KYNNLDIFFTFLGM
-1364 PLEEAQQV
+1364 PLEEVQQV
-1372 YDSKDTIW
+1372 YDAKDVIY
-1380 NGSKEYRQLS
+1380 NGNKTYRKLSKEIS
-1390 KQIDPLIA
+1390 PLINR
-1398 KYWKAVEDRNPE
+1398 YWRAIEEGNAE
-1410 RAVDIK
+1410 RANDVK
-1416 ASIDYTISY
+1416 RSIDYSISY
-1425 MTGLEPELQEDLRLQ
+1425 MTGLEPDLQEKLRLQ
-1440 VLKGFGRTTT
+1440 VYRGFTEATT

-1460 GLYMEAEQLRETVQ
+1460 GRNMEAEQLQKTVQ